1 MAEAVLPAYDNIF
14 VMLSYAGAMTESG
27 WELRRRRVAHDIE
40 EIALACFARDGYH
53 EVTVEQIAQAA
64 GIHERTFFRY
74 FASKDDVMLALPRRS
89 IEALCSSLRNR
100 PAEESLYDAFV
111 SAVRQAAIE
120 LGDDT
125 NLRVVSGRVFLDTPD
140 LVTRASGEFGTLLS
154 DSVAAAVAA
163 RLGDKPESLR
173 VGVVTAVLTGVTF
186 HVWNRWLLSGGG
198 GDVASM
204 LKSAFDLVE
213 TAHLGG
219 ERSNQD
225 ELERL
230 RAEVAELVTE
240 RDIFK
245 RAAALFVQAEV

>member
-1 MAEAVLPAYDNIF
+1 
-14 VMLSYAGAMTESG
+14 MTDSG

-53 EVTVEQIAQAA
+53 QVTVEQIAQAA
-64 GIHERTFFRY
+64 GMHERTFFRY

-100 PAEESLYDAFV
+100 PEEEPLYDAFV
-111 SAVRQAAIE
+111 SAVTEAATE

-125 NLRVVSGRVFLDTPD
+125 DLRVVSGRIFLDTPD
-140 LVTRASGEFGTLLS
+140 LIARASGEFGALLS

-163 RLGDKPESLR
+163 RLGDTPESLR

-186 HVWNRWLLSGGG
+186 HVWNRWLLSGGE
-198 GDVASM
+198 GDVARM

-213 TAHLGG
+213 AAHLGG
-219 ERSNQD
+219 DRSDRD

-230 RAEVAELVTE
+230 RAEMAELITE

-245 RAAALFVQAEV
+245 RAAALLVQADV